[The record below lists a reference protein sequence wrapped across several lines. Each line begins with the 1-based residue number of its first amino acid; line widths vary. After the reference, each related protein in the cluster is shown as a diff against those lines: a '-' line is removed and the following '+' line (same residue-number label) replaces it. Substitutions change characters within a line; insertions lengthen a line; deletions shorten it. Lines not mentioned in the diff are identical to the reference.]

1 MLPRNN
7 KKHGC
12 TWRISVLF
20 CNFAASKV
28 SLHTE
33 RKADISTN
41 RNHSDAKKNDNNT
54 TPSLPF
60 PPQIRIL
67 RQRIIKECTSTEE
80 AEQNDENRYDFLC
93 TGNCRAGL
101 LAVQQLIRLF
111 PFPYCPLQTL
121 SGDSGFFVG

>member
-41 RNHSDAKKNDNNT
+41 RNHSDAKKMT
-54 TPSLPF
+54 TTQHHHHRSHH
-60 PPQIRIL
+60 R
-67 RQRIIKECTSTEE
+67 
-80 AEQNDENRYDFLC
+80 
-93 TGNCRAGL
+93 
-101 LAVQQLIRLF
+101 
-111 PFPYCPLQTL
+111 
-121 SGDSGFFVG
+121 SGFYDNASSRKARRRKKLNKMMKIVMTFFALAIVGLVCWLYSN